1 MSVLAQSRCRTVAL
15 IGYIPESYATGAGTA
30 IVMSL
35 GRVTL
40 SLEPSFDTRGIRV
53 SLIDLHGF
61 VANLKDHV
69 SEHGFHVHGERHFV
83 ETYSNRQT
91 WEVDLH
97 PDDACGGPL
106 DMVLCVEAES
116 RTLLTFE
123 DDVNSRP
130 EDEDPDDAITVPMT
144 LSFVLPPLH
153 LGPDLLVLATDLA
166 AVGGHRVAV
175 AGVIGRQGGGRD
187 RRRGTDR
194 QHRGSHRVG
203 SEPDL
208 PGTGPRHAVARC
220 STGPAKSASSC
231 STGPRPGW
239 ASCRRPRQLIPVSQS
254 EAGHLPQRLQRPVGV
269 DAHVQFRSAPSS
281 APRRRRPGEAIA
293 PGSDAD

>member
-1 MSVLAQSRCRTVAL
+1 M
-15 IGYIPESYATGAGTA
+15 
-30 IVMSL
+30 
-35 GRVTL
+35 
-40 SLEPSFDTRGIRV
+40 

-69 SEHGFHVHGERHFV
+69 SEHGFHVHGDRHFV

-97 PDDACGGPL
+97 PDHACGGPL

-144 LSFVLPPLH
+144 LSFVLPPLQ

-166 AVGGHRVAV
+166 AVGGTELPLQVSSVDRVAAV
-175 AGVIGRQGGGRD
+175 TDAAERTVNIDGRVELALSRIYLG
-187 RRRGTDR
+187 
-194 QHRGSHRVG
+194 
-203 SEPDL
+203 EDL
-208 PGTGPRHAVARC
+208 ECCAKC
-220 STGPAKSASSC
+220 STGPAKCASSC
-231 STGPRPGW
+231 STGPRPGSE
-239 ASCRRPRQLIPVSQS
+239 SCRPPPRPLHRPRSG
-254 EAGHLPQRLQRPVGV
+254 ADRLPQRLQRPVGV
-269 DAHVQFRSAPSS
+269 DSHVQLGAHGPQYRAVAVDHEGSS
-281 APRRRRPGEAIA
+281 PVGKGTLAEHAEAA
-293 PGSDAD
+293 SDVPVRV

>member
-1 MSVLAQSRCRTVAL
+1 M
-15 IGYIPESYATGAGTA
+15 
-30 IVMSL
+30 
-35 GRVTL
+35 
-40 SLEPSFDTRGIRV
+40 

-69 SEHGFHVHGERHFV
+69 SEHGFHVHGDRHFV

-97 PDDACGGPL
+97 PDHACGGPL

-144 LSFVLPPLH
+144 LSFVLPPLQ

-166 AVGGHRVAV
+166 AVGGTELPLQVSSVDRVAAV
-175 AGVIGRQGGGRD
+175 TDAAERTVNIDGRVELALSRIYLGEDLEVLCAMLD
-187 RRRGTDR
+187 RARKVCEFLLDR
-194 QHRGSHRVG
+194 
-203 SEPDL
+203 
-208 PGTGPRHAVARC
+208 A
-220 STGPAKSASSC
+220 PA
-231 STGPRPGW
+231 W
-239 ASCRRPRQLIPVSQS
+239 L
-254 EAGHLPQRLQRPVGV
+254 
-269 DAHVQFRSAPSS
+269 
-281 APRRRRPGEAIA
+281 GEL
-293 PGSDAD
+293 